1 MNVLTTSLPGVLVIE
16 PKIHRDERGF
26 FIETYHEERYLASG
40 ITTRF
45 IQDNQSASVQNT
57 LRGLHAQ
64 IRRPQ
69 AKLVRCIEGEIF
81 DVAVDAR
88 KGSPT
93 FGKWYGVFLNSQTAR
108 QMYIPEGFVHGFTV
122 VSPAAQVEYKCSDV
136 YVADDQLT
144 VLWNDPAIG
153 IVWPVQNPI
162 LSPKDRD
169 AKPLNELL
177 DLLPLL

>member
-26 FIETYHEERYLASG
+26 FIETYHEARYLASG
-40 ITTRF
+40 ISTRF

-57 LRGLHAQ
+57 LSGLHAQ
-64 IRRPQ
+64 VRRPQ

-81 DVAVDAR
+81 DVAVDIR

-93 FGKWYGVFLNSQTAR
+93 FGKWYGTLLNATSAR
-108 QMYIPEGFVHGFTV
+108 QMYIPEGFVHGFAV
-122 VSPAAQVEYKCSDV
+122 LSDSVQVEYKCSEI
-136 YVADDQLT
+136 YVPDDQLT

-153 IVWPVQNPI
+153 IEWPLKTPI
-162 LSPKDRD
+162 LSSKDKA
-169 AKPLNELL
+169 AKPLSDLS
-177 DLLPLL
+177 DLLPSL